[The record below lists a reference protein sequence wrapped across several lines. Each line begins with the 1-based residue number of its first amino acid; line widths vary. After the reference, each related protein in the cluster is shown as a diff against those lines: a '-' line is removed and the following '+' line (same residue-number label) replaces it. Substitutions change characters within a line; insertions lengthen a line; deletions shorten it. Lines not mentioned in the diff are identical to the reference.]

1 MSGLIKIENLK
12 ELIIEIRQQSVL
24 LDSTVAEIYEVE
36 AV

>member
-12 ELIIEIRQQSVL
+12 ELIIEIREQSVL

>member
-1 MSGLIKIENLK
+1 MSGLKKIENLK
-12 ELIIEIRQQSVL
+12 ELIIEIREQSVL

>member
-1 MSGLIKIENLK
+1 MSGLITIENLK
-12 ELIIEIRQQSVL
+12 ELIIEIREQSVL